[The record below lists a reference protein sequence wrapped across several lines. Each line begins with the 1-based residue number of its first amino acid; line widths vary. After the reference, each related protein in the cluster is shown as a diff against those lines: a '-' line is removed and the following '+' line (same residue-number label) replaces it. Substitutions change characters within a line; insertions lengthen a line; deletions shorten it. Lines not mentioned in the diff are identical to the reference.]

1 MFSRLFIGKYVSDLL
16 LVKASLLERDTYY
29 FLTYLNIFKELDKLS
44 FLCLC
49 FLFGNGLQNYNLFCY
64 LQMFFKLFLKN
75 ILRAFFVETSLK
87 EQGDK
92 STTVFETTKCFLKNF
107 SVIFLTVVGLFMQTF
122 KELRG
127 GKSTYIIL
135 TCKYVWIIMHSI
147 NVLSLII
154 SQLKWR
160 IDSC

>member
-1 MFSRLFIGKYVSDLL
+1 LFSRLFIGKYVSDLL

-75 ILRAFFVETSLK
+75 FLIAFFGGDIAQRTGRQKYNSLLNYQMFFEK
-87 EQGDK
+87 LFGDY
-92 STTVFETTKCFLKNF
+92 FNRCG
-107 SVIFLTVVGLFMQTF
+107 VV
-122 KELRG
+122 
-127 GKSTYIIL
+127 YAD
-135 TCKYVWIIMHSI
+135 V
-147 NVLSLII
+147 
-154 SQLKWR
+154 
-160 IDSC
+160 